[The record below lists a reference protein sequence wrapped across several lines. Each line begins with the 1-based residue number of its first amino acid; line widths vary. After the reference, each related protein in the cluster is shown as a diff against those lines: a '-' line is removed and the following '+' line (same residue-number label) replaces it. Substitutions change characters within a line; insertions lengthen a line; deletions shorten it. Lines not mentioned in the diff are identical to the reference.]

1 MKKEIIKEII
11 MPKKYTTIALP
22 SEMVEYI
29 DELVKDPK
37 VITYFGYSSRA
48 ELIRTAV
55 VKHLREIEE
64 RITSN

>member
-1 MKKEIIKEII
+1 

-22 SEMVEYI
+22 SKMVEYI

-37 VITYFGYSSRA
+37 VTTYFGYSSRA

-55 VKHLREIEE
+55 AKHLREIEE
-64 RITSN
+64 KTESSKDKDFRIY